1 MVENHF
7 RRLYLSQLRVPELRD
22 PNNFFPDKKYDDREP
37 DPDSSPDEPGK
48 GERLNSKR
56 MIGKEAVMIDK
67 PHSATVQTTI
77 RALS

>member
-1 MVENHF
+1 MANHF
-7 RRLYLSQLRVPELRD
+7 RRLYLSRLRVPERRD
-22 PNNFFPDKKYDDREP
+22 PNNFVAEKKCDGLEP
-37 DPDSSPDEPGK
+37 DPDSGPDEAGK
-48 GERLNSKR
+48 GERLKSKR